1 MVAQFLGLKLRL
13 MGNAFRRSPWQI
25 FGLVLGLLYGLAITI
40 VVVGVLVAARS
51 ISDVPSLHSILVLI
65 GSVVVA
71 GFALLPLIFGVDDTL
86 DPRKFSLFGMPN
98 RQLSMGLAIAAFMGI
113 PSIVLIVSSFATVVT
128 WWRDPATALLALLA
142 AVAAVV
148 TCVLASRV
156 TTSVASFLL
165 ATRRSREFGGII
177 GILVIVLLAPAGF
190 LLVTVDWGRGGLTA
204 VTGFASWLAW
214 TPLGAAWSVPG
225 EAAQG
230 LWGAALLQLVIAFA
244 TVGLLWL
251 AWRALVAKML
261 VSPGREASVRAYS
274 GLGWFARLRGGP
286 TAAISARSV
295 TYWARDP
302 RYWVSLLP
310 LPILPA
316 LVIVALTLGTIPA
329 HYAALVPLP
338 LLCLLLGWTIHNDIA
353 LDNTAVWFHIVSGTR
368 GIADRVGRMF
378 PPLLVGIPIIVVGS
392 LVTTAVFGDWAILPS
407 VAALSG
413 AILLIGLGLSSV
425 TSVLFPYP
433 ATKPGDS
440 AFSQPQTSG
449 ASAAIIQAISFFAVI
464 LLASPIIVFLVL
476 GLAVSPVWLGIAPI
490 AGVVLGFGCLFGGLA
505 LGARVYNRRQPELMA
520 FANRND

>member
-25 FGLVLGLLYGLAITI
+25 FGLVVGLLYGLAITV

-51 ISDVPSLHSILVLI
+51 ITDVASLHSVLVLI
-65 GSVVVA
+65 GSIVVA

-86 DPRKFSLFGMPN
+86 DPRKFSLFGMPT
-98 RQLSMGLAIAAFMGI
+98 RQLSTGLALAALVGI
-113 PSIVLIVSSFATVVT
+113 PSVALIVCSFATVVT
-128 WWRDPATALLALLA
+128 WSRDPATALLAV
-142 AVAAVV
+142 VAAIVVVV
-148 TCVLASRV
+148 TCVLVSRV
-156 TTSVASFLL
+156 TTAVASFVL

-177 GILVIVLLAPAGF
+177 GIVVIVLLAPVGF
-190 LLVTVDWGRGGLTA
+190 LLLTVDWGRDGLRA

-230 LWGAALLQLVIAFA
+230 RWGAAVLQLVIALA

-251 AWRALVAKML
+251 AWTALVAKML

-274 GLGWFARLRGGP
+274 GLGWFGRLRGGP
-286 TAAISARSV
+286 TAAISARSM

-338 LLCLLLGWTIHNDIA
+338 LMCLLLGWTIHNDIA
-353 LDNTAVWFHIVSGTR
+353 LDNTAIWLHIVSGTR

-425 TSVLFPYP
+425 ASALFPYP

-440 AFSQPQTSG
+440 AFAQPQTSG
-449 ASAAIIQAISFFAVI
+449 ASAAMIQAVSFLAVVV
-464 LLASPIIVFLVL
+464 LASPIIIFLVL
-476 GLAVSPVWLGIAPI
+476 GLAVSPAWLGVAPI

-505 LGARVYNRRQPELMA
+505 LGAWAYNRRQPELMA